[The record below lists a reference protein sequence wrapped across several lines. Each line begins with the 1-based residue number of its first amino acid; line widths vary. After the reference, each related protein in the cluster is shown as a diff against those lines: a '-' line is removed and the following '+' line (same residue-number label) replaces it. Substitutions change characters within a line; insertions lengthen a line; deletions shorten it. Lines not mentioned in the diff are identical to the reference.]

1 MTATHGALLAVD
13 RPHAPTQT
21 PPPVHASV
29 APRHESPAVLA
40 RTAPAIRVR
49 LDRPALPRPSSG
61 GHLTKPDV
69 GDAPDPMPACCALA
83 QAAVE
88 VIRGARP
95 LGQLVRWLTPAV
107 YDAVGRRAALTTGLQ
122 VSQAGMRTTIRRVRL
137 CRFGTDAVEATVVVD
152 DGPQVR
158 AVALRMEVHRGAW
171 RGVALEIG

>member
-1 MTATHGALLAVD
+1 MTATHGALIALD
-13 RPHAPTQT
+13 RPHASAHAA
-21 PPPVHASV
+21 PPVRASL

-40 RTAPAIRVR
+40 RTTPAMQVR
-49 LDRPALPRPSSG
+49 LDRPAGPRPSG
-61 GHLTKPDV
+61 DAHLTGSDV
-69 GDAPDPMPACCALA
+69 VEPPDPMPACCALA

-95 LGQLVRWLTPAV
+95 LGQLVRWLTPGV
-107 YDAVGRRAALTTGLQ
+107 YDAIGRRAALTTGIP

-158 AVALRMEVHRGAW
+158 AVALRMELHRGAW